1 MPTTFR
7 AKKETPLLRQ
17 ADEGSE
23 KLGSVKKD
31 QIFVG
36 DLKDNFI
43 KTTITAISPEPG
55 FVVFIPDSAK
65 VTTPEPLTAA
75 SFGQFC
81 DLVTQAAREVG
92 ADRDYLMAVAYD
104 GTKNLT
110 AVGDQTTPKAGPFQ
124 FTEEAWKA
132 ALAGVAKGGEFT
144 EIDRLNWLQQPKVAA
159 LLAKEAAEKFKT
171 EFDRLPVFKE
181 LYFLQ
186 LVGDAALAALK
197 TPAAKCS
204 EAIAGSPAAGTYA
217 AEIKAGTSTV
227 NEALTAL
234 QKRLEAAYVE
244 ALKVIDLQPPENR
257 FLRVS
262 VGDPPW
268 MAVAREQLARGV
280 KEDPGDRNNEE
291 IAAYFQAINAHVGT
305 VPGQTVHWC
314 GAFVG
319 YCIKTCGVAAAAAKV
334 APEAVG
340 ADYWLTWDPIPDN
353 QSPPVG
359 AIVIF
364 PGEHVGFLAD
374 GSTDTKLKI
383 LGGNQSD
390 SVSIVS
396 RDRAGAQFRWFAGI
410 SRVSA
415 PAVPAGQNAFV
426 TLAPQIMKML
436 LKDFPELE
444 QNDIYAAAILGNLG
458 HECAGFTQFTELNPI
473 HEGPPGVGWAQ
484 WTRTRGTEFRNFLAG
499 KPIDDFESNYAF
511 LKHELQ
517 NTHHKRAI
525 AAMKKES
532 DLFGAVV
539 AFEKI
544 FEVAHPDFK
553 HYDKRVNY
561 GQIALSEFRK
571 TA

>member
-1 MPTTFR
+1 MPMTFR

-17 ADEGSE
+17 ADEHSE
-23 KLGSVKKD
+23 KLGSLKKD

-43 KTTITAISPEPG
+43 KTTITTISPDPG

-65 VTTPEPLTAA
+65 VTTPEPLAAA

-132 ALAGVAKGGEFT
+132 ALAGVAAGGEFT

-159 LLAKEAAEKFKT
+159 LLAKEAAEKFKAK
-171 EFDRLPVFKE
+171 FDRMPVFKE

-197 TPAAKCS
+197 TPNAKCS
-204 EAIAGSPAAGTYA
+204 EAIAGTPAAGTYA
-217 AEIKAGTSTV
+217 AELKAGTSTV

-244 ALKVIDLQPPENR
+244 ALKVIDQQPAENR
-257 FLRVS
+257 FMRAS

-268 MAVAREQLARGV
+268 MAVAREEMAKGI
-280 KEDPGDRNNEE
+280 KEDPGDRNTEE
-291 IAAYFQAINAHVGT
+291 IAAYFKTINAHVGT
-305 VPGQTVHWC
+305 IPGQTVHWC

-319 YCIKTCGVAAAAAKV
+319 YCIKTCGVSAAADKV

-340 ADYWLTWDPIPDN
+340 ADYWLTWDKAPDP
-353 QSPPVG
+353 PPVG
-359 AIVIF
+359 AIVVF
-364 PGEHVGFLAD
+364 PGEHVGFLAE
-374 GSTDTKLKI
+374 GSTATKLKI

-390 SVSIVS
+390 SVCIVS

-410 SRVSA
+410 SRMPA
-415 PAVPAGQNAFV
+415 PTVPAGQNDFV
-426 TLAPQIMKML
+426 TLAPQIMARL
-436 LKDFPELE
+436 ATNFDSLSDVHL
-444 QNDIYAAAILGNLG
+444 AAILGNLG
-458 HECAGFTQFTELNPI
+458 HECAGFTKM
-473 HEGPPGVGWAQ
+473 HEVGVDAGSGGLGWAQ
-484 WTRTRGTEFRNFLAG
+484 WTASRRKIFEQVLHDRHARE
-499 KPIDDFESNYAF
+499 DDFEANYAM
-511 LKHELQ
+511 LLGELTS
-517 NTHHKRAI
+517 THKKAI
-525 AAMKKES
+525 ERLLETNDIPSGVK
-532 DLFGAVV
+532 
-539 AFEKI
+539 AFEEI
-544 FEVAHPDFK
+544 FEVARADAK
-553 HYDKRVNY
+553 HYESRERY
-561 GQIALSEFRK
+561 AQIALSLLI
-571 TA
+571 TPTV